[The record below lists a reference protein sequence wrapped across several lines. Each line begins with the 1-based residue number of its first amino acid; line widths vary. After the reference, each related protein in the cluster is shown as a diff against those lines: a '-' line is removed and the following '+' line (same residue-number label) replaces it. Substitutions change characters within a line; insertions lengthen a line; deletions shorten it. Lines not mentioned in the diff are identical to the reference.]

1 MEADFRRLSDL
12 QKDLLLHA
20 IDSVD
25 ANSPTGGVIVYATCS
40 VTIDENEAVVAYA
53 LRKRRNVKTEPT
65 GLVFGDEG
73 YQRYRGKN
81 FGPDMKLCRRYWPH
95 KHNLDGFFVCRLR
108 KFSNVIPQQK
118 KEETESEDE
127 DESEENE
134 VEEQDVD
141 GENGEV
147 EKSLW
152 DEEEDKKYIQES
164 QMKQLRRKGIKPLPR
179 REKVE

>member
-1 MEADFRRLSDL
+1 
-12 QKDLLLHA
+12 
-20 IDSVD
+20 
-25 ANSPTGGVIVYATCS
+25 
-40 VTIDENEAVVAYA
+40 
-53 LRKRRNVKTEPT
+53 
-65 GLVFGDEG
+65 
-73 YQRYRGKN
+73 
-81 FGPDMKLCRRYWPH
+81 
-95 KHNLDGFFVCRLR
+95 
-108 KFSNVIPQQK
+108 VIPQQK